1 MPDDFRPVAAC
12 FEAVIEAQDLYTQS
26 KLINVFHVQS
36 ADLVPTSAELAVAKG
51 VFTTWVTT
59 VYAQIVAQDIIFT
72 ALRFKAL
79 NAAVASFDSAT
90 LSQAGG
96 GVVYD
101 ELSHAPLITL
111 RGSQTSANQEGGVY
125 LFPPYYAPVLQ
136 SGYGTVYWINA
147 VAAINNL
154 RANLAT
160 NGLQLAI
167 ASRDR
172 GVCYRVTNVGHTN
185 RLTMQKRRR
194 QSFGR

>member
-12 FEAVIEAQDLYTQS
+12 FEAVIEGQDVATQS

-36 ADLVPTSAELAVAKG
+36 AGLIPTEAELAVAKG
-51 VFTTWVTT
+51 VFTTWVTS
-59 VYAQIVAQDIIFT
+59 VYSQIYASNVNVV

-79 NAAVASFDSAT
+79 NAAVASYDSAS
-90 LSQAGG
+90 LLVPGQGSD
-96 GVVYD
+96 YD
-101 ELSHAPLITL
+101 ELSHAPLIIL

-125 LFPPYYAPVLQ
+125 LFPPYYNPVQQ
-136 SGYGTVYWINA
+136 SGYGTIYWVNA

-167 ASRDR
+167 ASRNK
-172 GVCYRVTNVGHTN
+172 GVCYRVTNVGHSN